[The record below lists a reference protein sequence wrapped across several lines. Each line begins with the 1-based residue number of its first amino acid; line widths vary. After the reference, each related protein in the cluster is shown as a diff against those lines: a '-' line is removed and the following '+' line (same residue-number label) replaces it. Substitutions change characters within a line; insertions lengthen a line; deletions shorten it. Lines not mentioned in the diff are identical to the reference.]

1 MRQDISRKLYCFAH
15 LVNQEGKIIEGYDS
29 EPKRAPTTSWKPT
42 RTGVIPTAA
51 LIPLSTDITPGIC
64 RLEVGMYY
72 LPTMQRLIIVNEA
85 GQRMTD
91 KIAIEPFC
99 VMPFY
104 GAKCPP

>member
-1 MRQDISRKLYCFAH
+1 
-15 LVNQEGKIIEGYDS
+15 
-29 EPKRAPTTSWKPT
+29 
-42 RTGVIPTAA
+42 
-51 LIPLSTDITPGIC
+51 
-64 RLEVGMYY
+64 MYY